1 MSTGASVESVL
12 SAAILSTV
20 SIPDVTF
27 PKTVYFPSRN
37 FESFNTMKN
46 WEPALSG
53 SCDLAID
60 NTPRE
65 CVFLLNS
72 ALTFQPGPP
81 VPIYLCWMYP
91 LYRDLPLES
100 QSPVLFYEIPIHHK
114 TPSLPIS

>member
-1 MSTGASVESVL
+1 MSTGASVESVF

-20 SIPDVTF
+20 YIPDVTF

-46 WEPALSG
+46 CEPALFG

-81 VPIYLCWMYP
+81 VPH
-91 LYRDLPLES
+91 LPLLYVS
-100 QSPVLFYEIPIHHK
+100 FVYGSPPCITNPGIIL
-114 TPSLPIS
+114 